1 MSPAT
6 SKKQF
11 KFMSGICQGNI
22 TPPKGLTKK
31 QACEFIKGQNSKDLP
46 DKAAKLDDNL

>member
-1 MSPAT
+1 VAPAT
-6 SKKQF
+6 SKSQH

-31 QACEFIKGQNSKDLP
+31 QACEFIKGQDPKDLP
-46 DKAAKLDDNL
+46 ETKAKLEDNL

>member
-6 SKKQF
+6 SKQQF
-11 KFMSGICQGNI
+11 KFFSSICKGKR

-31 QACEFIKGQNSKDLP
+31 QACEFIKGQSQEDLP
-46 DKAAKLDDNL
+46 DKKVDIMDNV

>member
-1 MSPAT
+1 MPAS
-6 SKKQF
+6 SKSQF
-11 KFMSGICQGNI
+11 KFMAGICNGSI

-31 QACEFIKGQNSKDLP
+31 KACEFIKGQSPKDLP